1 MRKLATSFLLA
12 LSLILAAQAAHAEV
26 NRIRT
31 GRGPGFSFLPMYIV
45 ENQQLI
51 QKHARAM
58 GLGEVTVEV
67 GEFTSGAVM
76 NDALLAGTM
85 ELATGGV
92 PPFLILWSRAYGTNR
107 EVRALAAVSAN
118 PSYLNTRNPNVQS
131 IRDFGPNDRISV
143 AAVRASQV
151 AILLQ
156 MAAEQTFGP
165 GQFGRLDS
173 QTISM
178 PQPESV
184 AAMLAERS
192 EITAHFTVAPF
203 HQAEIRDPRIRT
215 ILRSTD
221 VLGGIGTVVVAYTT
235 SRFREQ
241 NPRTVAAMF
250 AALAEAGEFIHNEP
264 LRAAEIYLSMSR
276 DRMTAEEL
284 AALLRDPDYNYR
296 ATPRRTLRFAEFM
309 HRSGS
314 LPRSP
319 ERWQDL
325 FFPEAHALDG
335 N

>member
-1 MRKLATSFLLA
+1 MRRLATVVLTTLCLA
-12 LSLILAAQAAHAEV
+12 SLAGQAAAEV

-31 GRGPGFSFLPMYIV
+31 GRGPGFSFLPMYIL
-45 ENQQLI
+45 ENQQLL
-51 QKHARAM
+51 QKHARER
-58 GLGEVTVEV
+58 GLGDITVEF
-67 GEFTSGAVM
+67 GEYTSGAVM

-92 PPFLILWSRAYGTNR
+92 PPYLILWSRAFGTNR
-107 EVRALAAVSAN
+107 EVRALTAVSAN
-118 PSYLNTRNPNVQS
+118 PSYLNTRNPNVRS
-131 IRDFGPNDRISV
+131 IRDFTANDRISV

-156 MAAEQTFGP
+156 MAAEQAFGP
-165 GQFGRLDS
+165 GEFGRLDAL
-173 QTISM
+173 TVSM

-184 AAMLAERS
+184 AAMLADRS

-235 SRFREQ
+235 ARFREQ
-241 NPRTVAAMF
+241 NPRMTAAMF
-250 AALAEAGEFIHNEP
+250 SALVEAGEFIHRDP
-264 LRAAEIYLSMSR
+264 RRAAEIYHSMSR
-276 DRMTAEEL
+276 DRMSVDEL
-284 AALLRDPDYNYR
+284 AQLLQDPDYSYR
-296 ATPRRTLRFAEFM
+296 PAPRRTLRFAQFM
-309 HRSGS
+309 HRAGAI
-314 LPRSP
+314 PRAP

-325 FFPEAHALDG
+325 FFPEAHGLDG